1 MKSIIHLILVQLL
14 VNATASAQSD
24 STSRWNDVLG
34 TVVFYRPYYA
44 LGSALKLKIMAN
56 DEPVIGLAN
65 GSVYTFQTEVGDYTF
80 LCSTRWTSELK
91 LTIEP
96 RTTYYVRCTIGNDE
110 SGEPRMELVDA
121 AIAKSEIEE
130 WELRVQEYKPMR
142 LSRPKSRVG
151 AIAGGGFGFE
161 TIALFIDEDNEEVTL
176 STGGGVAIGA
186 RYGYEISKYFDVSC
200 DFFYQRSTL
209 SSRLEN
215 ADASFDRVVI
225 TLTPAL
231 IIPLIN
237 GDFYRVKVGAGVG
250 YYSVG
255 DMYIDATNVG
265 GEEITLNYDASIG
278 THVSLMF
285 ENNATDRFSNVIG
298 LRYYNVNYTY
308 NSQGSTHEMTDREFN
323 TPNGSGLDF
332 IVGFFFHF

>member
-1 MKSIIHLILVQLL
+1 MKNILSLIAVLMLVKG
-14 VNATASAQSD
+14 TASAQID

-34 TVVFYRPYYA
+34 TVVFYRPYDA
-44 LGSALKLKIMAN
+44 VGSALKLKIMAN

-80 LCSTRWTSELK
+80 LGSTRWTSELK

-96 RTTYYVRCTIGNDE
+96 RTTCYVRCTIGFDE
-110 SGEPRMELVDA
+110 SVEPRMELVDPA
-121 AIAKSEIEE
+121 LAKSEIEE

-151 AIAGGGFGFE
+151 AIGGAGFGFE
-161 TIALFIDEDNEEVTL
+161 TITLFIDEDNEDVTL

-186 RYGYEISKYFDVSC
+186 RYGYEVSKYFDVSC

-209 SSRLEN
+209 SSSLEN
-215 ADASFDRVVI
+215 AEASFDRVVV

-237 GDFYRVKVGAGVG
+237 GDFYRAKVGAGVG

-265 GEEITLNYDASIG
+265 GEEITLNYDGAIG

-285 ENNATDRFSNVIG
+285 ENNATDRISNVIG

-308 NSQGSTHEMTDREFN
+308 KSEGSTHEMIEREFN
-323 TPNGSGLDF
+323 NPNGSGLDF
-332 IVGFFFHF
+332 IIGFFFHF